1 MEFLSDEKF
10 YIPLLATLGASLA
23 VIGIQALSRYEK
35 EQKQRVYTAS
45 YMLDVSFRVLS
56 SILTVKV
63 HTILPH
69 IEATKRIY
77 GGDEDL
83 LNKTL
88 LSDEFDI
95 LKAKPASFSHL
106 PDEYKFL
113 VGYDDIEIIQIFSTL
128 LYLYECDEN
137 RRHLNEFVKDNL
149 KSMSGF
155 LSKSEEEKE
164 DILNTY
170 YDLLGSLD
178 HESNRIIVF
187 VSEVVL
193 PKLEAYIREKQFLL
207 FKTSSAK
214 RRIKNIKLVLNEN
227 SEYLPESGY
236 MNKVKYG
243 GIQGEL

>member
-1 MEFLSDEKF
+1 MELLSDEKF

-35 EQKQRVYTAS
+35 EQKQRIYTVS

-56 SILTVKV
+56 STLTVKI
-63 HTILPH
+63 HTIIPH

-77 GGDEDL
+77 EGDKEL

-95 LKAKPASFSHL
+95 LKAKPANFSHL
-106 PDEYKFL
+106 TDEYKLL
-113 VGYDDIEIIQIFSTL
+113 VGYDDIEIVQIFDTL

-137 RRHLNEFVKDNL
+137 RKHLNEFVKDNL
-149 KSMSGF
+149 KSMDGF
-155 LSKSEEEKE
+155 LSKNEKE
-164 DILNTY
+164 RDDVLNTY

-178 HESNRIIVF
+178 HESNRIIMF
-187 VSEVVL
+187 ISEIAL
-193 PKLEAYIREKQFLL
+193 PKLEAYIKENKFLL
-207 FKTSSAK
+207 FRTSKAK
-214 RRIKNIKLVLNEN
+214 KIAGRIKSVLKDNDEF
-227 SEYLPESGY
+227 LPESGY
-236 MNKVKYG
+236 MNKVRYG